1 LYEGF
6 PSGYICRHPPFY
18 EKHPDPRVQ
27 RAVEQVFEEF
37 EHAPSVCSMY
47 RGLLEK
53 QFQLPIVPHGKD
65 WREVQWVTPKYRQ
78 VLEMLRN
85 PTYAGI
91 YVRGRQK
98 TVKVLDQ
105 DGHIE
110 KRRAR
115 ISREGW
121 DVFLKGHHE
130 PYISQ
135 ATWEKNLAKISG
147 NALMRQSM
155 TKRSP
160 QNGSGLMTGL
170 LRCRRCGHK
179 LHATYH
185 DGHIGYVCRGGA
197 AQRDG
202 RNRAC
207 FSFRGTRA
215 DRYLTELIFE
225 VVSPAAI
232 GSASAVEKQLADR
245 RQQQRQLIV
254 DRLEASREHEAR
266 AAREYKETD
275 ATYTAVRD
283 RLAHEWEDALS
294 VVHTQQDQLA
304 EFDSRQPALLTVDQL
319 RELERLS
326 GDMRRI
332 WNHPRANMVLKKQI
346 VRTLI
351 EEIVVD
357 VDESTDEVFLTVH
370 WAGGHHTPLRVS
382 RRSGR
387 SRRKAND
394 LAAVVDTLRKV
405 LNDTAIATALNREK
419 IGTDEGTNWTAR
431 RVAAF
436 RKKSNIPA
444 HSARTQEANGWITQ
458 AQAATSLDISPM
470 SVARFVRA
478 GIIPA
483 EQPHPG
489 FPTVI
494 NRHALQLDQV
504 KDAVLA
510 LKNSHNRPLSHDP
523 NQLSL
528 YDVTDF

>member
-1 LYEGF
+1 MNANYCGNRL
-6 PSGYICRHPPFY
+6 RQPF
-18 EKHPDPRVQ
+18 
-27 RAVEQVFEEF
+27 
-37 EHAPSVCSMY
+37 
-47 RGLLEK
+47 
-53 QFQLPIVPHGKD
+53 
-65 WREVQWVTPKYRQ
+65 
-78 VLEMLRN
+78 
-85 PTYAGI
+85 
-91 YVRGRQK
+91 VR
-98 TVKVLDQ
+98 
-105 DGHIE
+105 
-110 KRRAR
+110 
-115 ISREGW
+115 
-121 DVFLKGHHE
+121 
-130 PYISQ
+130 
-135 ATWEKNLAKISG
+135 
-147 NALMRQSM
+147 
-155 TKRSP
+155 
-160 QNGSGLMTGL
+160 
-170 LRCRRCGHK
+170 
-179 LHATYH
+179 
-185 DGHIGYVCRGGA
+185 RGGA

-215 DRYLTELIFE
+215 DRHLTELIFE

-266 AAREYKETD
+266 ASREYKETD

-283 RLAHEWEDALS
+283 RLAHEWEDALR

-319 RELERLS
+319 QELNRLS
-326 GDMRRI
+326 GDVRRI

-346 VRTLI
+346 VRALI

-357 VDESTDEVFLTVH
+357 VEESTDEVLLTVH
-370 WAGGHHTPLRVS
+370 WAGGHHTQLRVS

-387 SRRKAND
+387 SHRKVND
-394 LAAVVDTLRKV
+394 VVVVVDTLRKV

-436 RKKSNIPA
+436 RKKSYIPA

-489 FPTVI
+489 LPTVI
-494 NRHALQLDQV
+494 NRDALQLDQV
-504 KDAVLA
+504 KNAVLA

-528 YDVTDF
+528 YDVTGF